1 MAVLTACSLNVV
13 PATSDFKPGRRVM
26 LHGWGGAAPSAAE
39 LVEVNAADLAVA
51 VKNLPARGGIA
62 RGLGR
67 SYGDPAQNSGGHVL
81 RLVPV
86 HDDVVVD
93 DNACTVTVGG
103 GVSIDDLL
111 AIIVPRGYFV
121 PVTPGTRFVTIGGA
135 VASDIHGKNHHREG
149 SFGNHV
155 TSLRL
160 MLADTT
166 IVTIGPTIDPELFWA
181 TVGGMGLTG
190 VIVDATFRLIPIST
204 SRITVETSRIDNLD
218 EVMARMSES
227 DANFRYS
234 VAWLDLLA
242 KGRHLGRG
250 VLTNGDHSTRAELGP
265 RQHANPLGFDGKQ
278 IASVAPVIPAH
289 GVINRLSVKAFNEVW
304 YRKAP
309 RFREGELQTISAYFH
324 PLDLVGDWNRVY
336 GRQGFLQYQFVVP
349 FGAEATLRTVI
360 ERISAASLPIF
371 LTVLKRF
378 GEANPAPLSFPQG
391 GWTLA
396 IDVPARSGGLS
407 ELLRGLDSLVLD
419 AGGRHYLAKD
429 HQTTAEAIR
438 RGYPRLDEWL
448 TVRHRVDPT
457 GVWASDLSRR
467 LGLTLTNR
475 DT

>member
-1 MAVLTACSLNVV
+1 MSAEPS
-13 PATSDFKPGRRVM
+13 SGRRA
-26 LHGWGGAAPSAAE
+26 LLAGWGRATPSAAQ
-39 LVEVNAADLAVA
+39 LVEVGEDALADA
-51 VKNLPARGGIA
+51 VKALPARGGIA

-81 RLVPV
+81 RLVPP
-86 HDDVVVD
+86 HDAVAVD
-93 DNACTVTVGG
+93 DTAGTVTVSA

-111 AIIVPRGYFV
+111 AIIVPRGWFV

-135 VASDIHGKNHHREG
+135 IASDIHGKNHHLDG

-155 TSLRL
+155 TRMRL
-160 MLADTT
+160 MLADT
-166 IVTIGPTIDPELFWA
+166 IVVEVTPECDAELFWA

-190 VIVDATFRLIPIST
+190 VILDATFRLIPI
-204 SRITVETSRIDNLD
+204 ETSRLSVQTRRIGHLD
-218 EVMARMSES
+218 EIMAHMAES
-227 DANFRYS
+227 DAHSRYS
-234 VAWLDLLA
+234 VAWIDLLA

-250 VLTNGDHSTRAELGP
+250 VLTNGEHASADQLDP
-265 RQHANPLGFDGKQ
+265 RSSAAPLAFGVRQLVDLPPLMP
-278 IASVAPVIPAH
+278 AP
-289 GVINRLSVKAFNEVW
+289 GVINRLSVAAFNELW

-309 RFREGELQTISAYFH
+309 VRRDGEIQSIAAYFH

-349 FGAEATLRTVI
+349 FEADAVLRAVI
-360 ERISAASLPIF
+360 ERLSAAALPIF

-378 GEANPAPLSFPQG
+378 GPGNPGYLSFPTG

-396 IDVPARSGGLS
+396 IDVPANRAGLS
-407 ELLRGLDSLVLD
+407 ELLGGLDRMVLD

-429 HQTTAEAIR
+429 FQTTPEAVR

-448 TVRHRVDPT
+448 AIRDRVDPA

-467 LGLTLTNR
+467 LGLTPNHPDR
-475 DT
+475 AH